1 MTTNQNQ
8 LNIQPRPE
16 QPMEPKPKLQQTG
29 VRVKLIG
36 ADGNAFALIGLVRR
50 ALREAGYGE
59 DFIRAFMD
67 DATSSDYQHLL
78 AVIADTVEI
87 E

>member
-8 LNIQPRPE
+8 PNIQPRPE
-16 QPMEPKPKLQQTG
+16 QPMESKPKLQQTG

-50 ALREAGYGE
+50 TLREAGYGE

-67 DATSSDYQHLL
+67 DATSGDYRHLL

>member
-8 LNIQPRPE
+8 HHVQPRPE

-36 ADGNAFALIGLVRR
+36 ADGNAFALIGLVRQ

-59 DFIRAFMD
+59 DFVRAFMD
-67 DATSSDYQHLL
+67 DAVSGDYQHLL

>member
-8 LNIQPRPE
+8 HHVQPRPE
-16 QPMEPKPKLQQTG
+16 QPMESKPKLQQTG

>member
-1 MTTNQNQ
+1 MTANQNQ
-8 LNIQPRPE
+8 PNVNPRPE
-16 QPMEPKPKLQQTG
+16 QPMESKPKLQQTG

-36 ADGNAFALIGLVRR
+36 ADGNAFALIGLVRQ
-50 ALREAGYGE
+50 ALSEAGYGE

-67 DATSSDYQHLL
+67 DAVSGDYQHLL
-78 AVIADTVEI
+78 EVIADTVEI